1 MMRTHDGKLGRE
13 LTSRPFDTPGDAWSS
28 LRGRAVRGLGA
39 GVVILGGT
47 VFTGWDIVMILLF
60 YVGLPLLVLIALI
73 VGVVMFVRR
82 ARR

>member
-1 MMRTHDGKLGRE
+1 M
-13 LTSRPFDTPGDAWSS
+13 
-28 LRGRAVRGLGA
+28 
-39 GVVILGGT
+39 LGGT
-47 VFTGWDIVMILLF
+47 VFTGWDIVLIPLI